1 MPNPTCPH
9 TLRWRGRPTRGDGAA
24 VLAGLEPLN
33 EHYDLSAGARRTR
46 TASYLDTVD
55 GRLRKRGQLLSHE
68 RATGPGRLVLVDG
81 EAIVTTGLTEV
92 PEWPAR
98 VEEFPPGDVL
108 DRVASAMWVRA
119 VLPIARSRTTSRE
132 VAVLNEDG
140 KTVVRLDWVEVTGS
154 EPVRTEPLAQ
164 VVVRPV
170 LGYQRDADRVRKAL
184 LAADGFEE
192 SGTTAEDELV
202 RTATA
207 AIEPPGRPAITAD
220 QPAGLAIALALLGF
234 ADAIA
239 ANVDG
244 VVDDIDTEFLHDLRV
259 AVRRTRSLLK
269 LAGDVLPLTEAQLA
283 RYAASFKWLGDVTTP
298 TRDLDVYLLEID
310 QLAGKLVVG
319 EPGDLEPFAAH
330 LLWQRQR
337 EQRKLARTLR
347 SQRFARLLDGWTA
360 FLTEVVETEH
370 PVSAEDTENTE
381 GAETAQPTEPTEP
394 ATTAAGQLAAQRIR
408 HMVKRV
414 GRRGRVL
421 TPGSPA
427 EHIHALRKRC
437 KELRYLLEVFRPL
450 CDHAAHQAV
459 VKELKQL
466 QDVLGSFQDGEVQSE
481 GLRMFAEQMLQSG
494 RPPAATLLAM
504 GELAGRFGDQ
514 QKQARQALTD
524 RVERFV
530 SARNR
535 QRIEALLP

>member
-1 MPNPTCPH
+1 MLNPTCPH
-9 TLRWRGRPTRGDGAA
+9 TLRWHGQPTRGDAAA
-24 VLAGLEPLN
+24 VLARLEPLT

-81 EAIVTTGLTEV
+81 EATVTSGLTEA

-98 VEEFPPGDVL
+98 VEEFPAGEVL
-108 DRVASAMWVRA
+108 DQVAAAMWVRA
-119 VLPIARSRTTSRE
+119 VLPIARSRTVARE

-140 KTVVRLDWVEVTGS
+140 KTVVRLDWVEVSGT
-154 EPVRTEPLAQ
+154 EPVKTEPRAQ

-170 LGYQRDADRVRKAL
+170 LGYQRDADQVRKAL

-192 SGTTAEDELV
+192 SEATAEDELV

-207 AIEPPGRPAITAD
+207 ALEPPTRPAISAG
-220 QPAGLAIALALLGF
+220 QPADLAIALALLGF

-244 VVDDIDTEFLHDLRV
+244 VLDDIDTEFLHDLRV

-269 LAGDVLPLTEAQLA
+269 LAGDVLPLTETQLA

-298 TRDLDVYLLEID
+298 TRDLDVYLLEVD

-319 EPGDLEPFAAH
+319 EAGDLEPFAAH
-330 LLWQRQR
+330 LRQQRQR
-337 EQRKLARTLR
+337 EQRKLVRTLR

-360 FLTEVVETEH
+360 FLAEIVETER
-370 PVSAEDTENTE
+370 PEEAESPE
-381 GAETAQPTEPTEP
+381 GEEYAEQAAPTQPTAE
-394 ATTAAGQLAAQRIR
+394 QLAAQRIR

-421 TPGSPA
+421 TPDSPA

-450 CDHAAHQAV
+450 CDQAAHQAV

-481 GLRMFAEQMLQSG
+481 GLRLFAEQMLQSG

-504 GELAGRFGDQ
+504 GELSGRFGDQ
-514 QKQARQALTD
+514 QKQAREALTD
-524 RVERFV
+524 RVARFV
-530 SARNR
+530 SAKNQ